1 MGREI
6 FSLDGKRVWVAG
18 HRGMVGQA
26 LTQCLRQEGCHLV
39 STGTQRVDLRRQQD
53 VEQCL
58 EQMRP
63 HVIFLAA
70 ARVGGILANASFP
83 ATFLYDNLIIAANV
97 MEAAR
102 VQGVEKLL
110 FLGSS
115 CIYPRMA
122 PQPIPE
128 EALLSGPLEPT
139 NEWYALAKIA
149 GIKMAQAFRRQYRA
163 DFISVQPAN
172 LYGPGDNFHPLH
184 SHVPAAPVRRFHEAK
199 VEGRTSVTVWGTG
212 AAKREF
218 LYLDDLADAC
228 VFLMKRYSDDLPIN
242 VGTGEDITI
251 ADFAEAVAQTVG
263 FKGRICF
270 DSSKPDGAP
279 RKLVDVGRMAA
290 LGWRARTGLRQ
301 GLKRFYEAHLAA
313 EGGSGARSAPVGVEI
328 ATTAE

>member
-53 VEQCL
+53 
-58 EQMRP
+58 
-63 HVIFLAA
+63 
-70 ARVGGILANASFP
+70 
-83 ATFLYDNLIIAANV
+83 
-97 MEAAR
+97 
-102 VQGVEKLL
+102 
-110 FLGSS
+110 
-115 CIYPRMA
+115 
-122 PQPIPE
+122 
-128 EALLSGPLEPT
+128 
-139 NEWYALAKIA
+139 
-149 GIKMAQAFRRQYRA
+149 
-163 DFISVQPAN
+163 
-172 LYGPGDNFHPLH
+172 
-184 SHVPAAPVRRFHEAK
+184 
-199 VEGRTSVTVWGTG
+199 
-212 AAKREF
+212 
-218 LYLDDLADAC
+218 
-228 VFLMKRYSDDLPIN
+228 SDDLPIN